1 MFEGHSVDHLKS
13 KNQQAFGVATL
24 SFWLYQLSGFLGY
37 LQSFEKISNYMFEG
51 PSFDHL

>member
-37 LQSFEKISNYMFEG
+37 LQSYKKLATICLK
-51 PSFDHL
+51 DLALTI